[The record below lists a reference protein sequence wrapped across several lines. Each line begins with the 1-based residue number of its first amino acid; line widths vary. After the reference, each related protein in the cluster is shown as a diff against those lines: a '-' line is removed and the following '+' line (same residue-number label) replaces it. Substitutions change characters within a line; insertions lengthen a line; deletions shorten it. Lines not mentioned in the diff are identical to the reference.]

1 MEVIIGT
8 YEEFL
13 LGYKLIINEN
23 ASFVQ
28 SFADKSHAGPLKCLA
43 VHGNFVATGATD
55 DRIFLYDMRSR
66 KQTNIIL
73 SHEGTINALAFTP
86 DNSHLLSGGDD
97 GRMIAT
103 RQNTWATE
111 GNWKAHKGLAVNQI
125 SCHPSGKL
133 ALSLGAD
140 RVLCTWNLVKGRVAY
155 RTNLKSRSTLGTQP
169 DCLTWSPTGDYFTL
183 CGFRAAEIWSI
194 KSADA
199 LVSRK
204 TKEKPICVCWVADE
218 LCLVGLESGK
228 ILWLE
233 VTEEEGEEDEKQHF
247 TEAHDT
253 RVKVMALHKDTL
265 ITISSSGEM
274 KAWQVNINKKN
285 LKLMCTTNI
294 GCRPT
299 CLSIL
304 DLTQFGGAF
313 VLKNNDTKEDK
324 QQVNIVPKK
333 TVKPPERGVVTIEYE
348 EDAQDEPEQE
358 SSDDDTDSSE
368 PSSSQV
374 QEKSRKRKGNV
385 DKKAQSQTKQNQ
397 SKQKGPPLS
406 KKQKNNKNK

>member
-13 LGYKLIINEN
+13 LGYKLLTNESSN
-23 ASFVQ
+23 FVQ
-28 SFADKSHAGPLKCLA
+28 SFADKSHAGPLKCVA
-43 VHGNFVATGATD
+43 VHGHFVATGATD

-86 DNSHLLSGGDD
+86 DSSHLLSGGDD

-103 RQNTWATE
+103 RQKTWATE
-111 GNWKAHKGLAVNQI
+111 GNWKAHKGSAVNQI

-155 RTNLKSRSTLGTQP
+155 KTNLKSRSTLGTQP

-194 KSADA
+194 KSADV
-199 LVSRK
+199 LLSRK

-233 VTEEEGEEDEKQHF
+233 VTEEEGDEGKEHF
-247 TEAHDT
+247 TEAHST
-253 RVKVMALHKDTL
+253 RVKVMAFLKDTL

-285 LKLMCTTNI
+285 LKLLCTTNI

-313 VLKNNDTKEDK
+313 VLKNNDSKEDK
-324 QQVNIVPKK
+324 KQVNILPKK
-333 TVKPPERGVVTIEYE
+333 AVKPPERGVVTIEYE
-348 EDAQDEPEQE
+348 EDLQDVPEQE

-374 QEKSRKRKGNV
+374 QEKTRKRKGNV
-385 DKKAQSQTKQNQ
+385 AEKAQPPTKQKQ
-397 SKQKGPPLS
+397 LKQKGPLS
-406 KKQKNNKNK
+406 KKQKNNKNKQ

>member
-1 MEVIIGT
+1 MEVIVGT

-13 LGYKLIINEN
+13 LGYKLVTNESV
-23 ASFVQ
+23 SFVQ

-43 VHGNFVATGATD
+43 VHGHYVATGATD

-73 SHEGTINALAFTP
+73 THEGTVNALAFTP
-86 DNSHLLSGGDD
+86 DSSHLLSGGDD

-111 GNWKAHKGLAVNQI
+111 GNWKAHKGAAVNQI

-194 KSADA
+194 KSADV
-199 LVSRK
+199 LLSRK

-218 LCLVGLESGK
+218 MCLVGLENGK

-233 VTEEEGEEDEKQHF
+233 VTEDEEEEEEKEHV
-247 TEAHDT
+247 TEAHST
-253 RVKVMALHKDTL
+253 RVKVMAFHKDTL
-265 ITISSSGEM
+265 ITISSAGEM
-274 KAWQVNINKKN
+274 KAWQVDVNERT
-285 LKLMCTTNI
+285 LQLLCTTNI

-313 VLKNNDTKEDK
+313 VLKNNDVKEDK
-324 QQVNIVPKK
+324 KQVHIVPKK
-333 TVKPPERGVVTIEYE
+333 TAKQPERGVVTIEYE
-348 EDAQDEPEQE
+348 EDEHDEQEQE
-358 SSDDDTDSSE
+358 SSDADADSDE
-368 PSSSQV
+368 ASSSQV
-374 QEKSRKRKGNV
+374 QEKTRKRKG
-385 DKKAQSQTKQNQ
+385 KAVKGEQTQTKKKQP
-397 SKQKGPPLS
+397 KQKGPLS
-406 KKQKNNKNK
+406 KKAKNNKNK